1 MGQTKWEKD
10 GETFYGVTLAAER
23 IERLCKGPNHHDNSP
38 DEPQEQR
45 RTPGADS
52 DDIPF

>member
-1 MGQTKWEKD
+1 V
-10 GETFYGVTLAAER
+10 GEGRGTFYGVTLAAEG
-23 IERLCKGPNHHDNSP
+23 IERLCKGPNRGDDKD